1 MRMRMVIILMVLMF
15 LGAGCASQNELSETP
30 DKIQVT
36 DPAIVVPAT
45 ATPFLPLASP
55 SPPESVR
62 NLIVNIPEY
71 WDFNDLIVIRGET
84 IDITTTA
91 TDPDCQLSAKG
102 FTKAA
107 GEVVLSVVKQFTT
120 TQDGLSME
128 ELRDLVD
135 TNVSGSQVRLF
146 VEENIFE
153 FAETKIALNDGNL
166 FQGSTDEL
174 IDFLY
179 KNTDHYAIIPF
190 DMAVPALKVLSV
202 DGQSPYDQDFNPQT
216 YPLSV
221 PVGYACKRPED
232 QARLDSLVQSF
243 VSNRDPEKFTSVLV
257 TGTTALTRAIGAKM
271 ELNGMSYPG
280 ELIKFWFDQADIA
293 HVSNEVSFNDNCPP
307 ADPFQKD
314 LLFCSRPEYVQLFS
328 YMGVDIVELS
338 GNHLADKGVP
348 ALENTFS
355 VLQELEIPFYA
366 AGHNR
371 EEAEQAIRFDING
384 NKFSFLGCNQAGPTF
399 VWLTDTRSGVL
410 ACDMDRMAELVQME
424 VDAGYLPIVT
434 FQYGE
439 SYQFEAF
446 PYQKRDFRQM
456 AAAGAVIVSGSQA
469 HLPMSME
476 IYEGSFIHYGLGNL
490 FFDQM
495 DIPVVGTRREFL
507 DRHIF
512 YNGKYLG
519 VQLLT
524 AMLEDYSQP
533 RPMTK
538 SERDSLL
545 LDAFEYF
552 QIIKGK

>member
-1 MRMRMVIILMVLMF
+1 MRAFLILVILMIILV
-15 LGAGCASQNELSETP
+15 GCISQNELSEMP
-30 DKIQVT
+30 EKIQMKE
-36 DPAIVVPAT
+36 PAT
-45 ATPFLPLASP
+45 VMPVTPTPFLPLTSLSTLEP
-55 SPPESVR
+55 VK
-62 NLIVNIPEY
+62 NLIVNIPNY
-71 WDFNDLIVIRGET
+71 WPLEDLIVMRGET
-84 IDITTTA
+84 INITTTQ
-91 TDPDCQLSAKG
+91 TDSDCQLSAEG
-102 FTKAA
+102 FTKPA

-120 TQDGLSME
+120 TQDELTME
-128 ELRDLVD
+128 ELRDLLNND
-135 TNVSGSQVRLF
+135 ENGSHVRVL
-146 VEENIFE
+146 VEESIFQ
-153 FAETKIALNDGNL
+153 FAETKLSLEDGNL
-166 FQGSTDEL
+166 FQGSSDAL

-179 KNTDHYAIIPF
+179 ENKDHYAIIPF
-190 DMAVPALKVLSV
+190 EMAVPAYKVMSL
-202 DGQSPYDQDFNPQT
+202 DGQSPYDQDFNSQI

-221 PVGYACKRPED
+221 PVGYACEQPED
-232 QARLDSLVQSF
+232 QALLDSLIQPF
-243 VSNRDPEKFTSVLV
+243 ISNRDPAKFTSVLM

-271 ELNGMSYPG
+271 ELNGMNYPG

-293 HVSNEVSFNDNCPP
+293 HVSNEVSFNVNCPP
-307 ADPFQKD
+307 ADQYQKD
-314 LLFCSRPEYVQLFS
+314 LLFCSRPEYAQLFS

-348 ALENTFS
+348 ALENTFAI
-355 VLQELEIPFYA
+355 LREQGIPYYA

-371 EEAEQAIRFDING
+371 EEAEQAVRFGING
-384 NKFSFLGCNQAGPTF
+384 NNISFLGCNQAGPTF

-410 ACDMDRMAELVQME
+410 ACDMDRMAELVRAE
-424 VDAGYLPIVT
+424 VDAGYIPIVT

-456 AAAGAVIVSGSQA
+456 AAAGATIVSGSQA

-476 IYEGSFIHYGLGNL
+476 IYQGAFIHYGLGNL

-512 YNGKYLG
+512 YDGKYLG
-519 VQLLT
+519 EQLLT

-545 LDAFEYF
+545 LDSFEYF
-552 QIIKGK
+552 QLVRGQ